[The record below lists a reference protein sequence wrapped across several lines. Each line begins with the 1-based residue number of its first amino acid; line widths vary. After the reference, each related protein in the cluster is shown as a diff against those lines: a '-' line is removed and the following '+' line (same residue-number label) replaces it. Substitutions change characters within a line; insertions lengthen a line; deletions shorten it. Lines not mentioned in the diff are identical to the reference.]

1 MRNKLKLIV
10 LVAVLVIGVGVLV
23 FGKTYFIRD
32 DSGGDL
38 IWDGS
43 EAFLFVDVRHRG
55 FQMGYLEYPWVVLK
69 ELLYG
74 VRGPDAQRTSVTV
87 VHITASGVDRHV
99 VEALDEEQANTPD
112 LYTPFEGSVYA
123 NYHGSLCKWTGSRF
137 ETATAE
143 EQRRFDGTNRLAA
156 TDIEKD
162 AAGWSKRGFG
172 EDSNADY
179 EFAVDVGGKF
189 TLHVTD
195 KRAGRS
201 GRAVVSV
208 TLARPG
214 QPVEDVWRVDGRPR
228 RVSKTEYRIAFK
240 R

>member
-1 MRNKLKLIV
+1 MRNKLKLTV
-10 LVAVLVIGVGVLV
+10 LIAVLVIGVGVLV
-23 FGKTYFIRD
+23 FGKIYLIRD

-38 IWDGS
+38 LWDGS
-43 EAFLFVDVRHRG
+43 EAYLFMDVRHRG
-55 FQMGYLEYPWVVLK
+55 FQIGYLEFPWVVLK

-74 VRGPDAQRTSVTV
+74 VRGPDDQRTSVTV

-112 LYTPFEGSVYA
+112 LYTPFEGYIYA
-123 NYHGSLCKWTGSRF
+123 NYHGSLCKWTGNKF

-143 EQRRFDGTNRLAA
+143 EQRRLDGTNRLVA

-162 AAGWSKRGFG
+162 TAGWSKRGFG
-172 EDSNADY
+172 EAVSDY
-179 EFAVDVGGKF
+179 EFAVEVGGKF
-189 TLHVTD
+189 TLHVTN
-195 KRAGRS
+195 KRLGRS
-201 GRAVVSV
+201 GGAVVSV

-228 RVSKTEYRIAFK
+228 RVSKTEYQIAFK

>member
-1 MRNKLKLIV
+1 MRNKLKLTV
-10 LVAVLVIGVGVLV
+10 LIAVLVIGVGVLV
-23 FGKTYFIRD
+23 FGKIYLIRD

-38 IWDGS
+38 LWDGS
-43 EAFLFVDVRHRG
+43 EAYLFMDVRHRG
-55 FQMGYLEYPWVVLK
+55 FQIGYLEYPWVVLK

-74 VRGPDAQRTSVTV
+74 VQGPDDQRTSVTV

-112 LYTPFEGSVYA
+112 LYTPFEDYIYA
-123 NYHGSLCKWTGSRF
+123 NYHGSLCKWTGNKF

-143 EQRRFDGTNRLAA
+143 EQSRLDFTNRLVA

-162 AAGWSKRGFG
+162 TAGWSKRGFG
-172 EDSNADY
+172 EAVSDY
-179 EFAVDVGGKF
+179 EFAVEVGGKF
-189 TLHVTD
+189 TLHVTN
-195 KRAGRS
+195 KRLGRS
-201 GRAVVSV
+201 GGAVVSV

-228 RVSKTEYRIAFK
+228 RVSKTEYQIAFK

>member
-1 MRNKLKLIV
+1 MRNKLKLTV
-10 LVAVLVIGVGVLV
+10 LIAVLVIGVGVLV
-23 FGKTYFIRD
+23 FGKIYLIRD

-38 IWDGS
+38 LWDGS
-43 EAFLFVDVRHRG
+43 EAYLFMDVRHRG
-55 FQMGYLEYPWVVLK
+55 FQIGYLEYPWVVLK

-74 VRGPDAQRTSVTV
+74 VRGPDDQRTSVTV

-112 LYTPFEGSVYA
+112 LYTPFEDYIYA
-123 NYHGSLCKWTGSRF
+123 NYHGSLCKWTGNKF

-143 EQRRFDGTNRLAA
+143 EQRRLDGTNRLVA

-162 AAGWSKRGFG
+162 TAGWSKRGFG
-172 EDSNADY
+172 EAVSDY
-179 EFAVDVGGKF
+179 EFAVEVGGKF
-189 TLHVTD
+189 TLHVTN
-195 KRAGRS
+195 KRLGRS
-201 GRAVVSV
+201 GGAVVSV

-228 RVSKTEYRIAFK
+228 RVSKTEYQIAFK